1 MERRLHGS
9 NRDSTSKRI
18 LNWNTKELRTGK
30 ESNGGSTRKHEKAIR
45 QEKKEP
51 SRAEGW
57 QPCVVREQE
66 HSIELTL
73 KEVGQ

>member
-18 LNWNTKELRTGK
+18 LNWNIEELGTGE
-30 ESNGGSTRKHEKAIR
+30 ESNGESIRKHKKAIR

-66 HSIELTL
+66 HPIEPTL
-73 KEVGQ
+73 KEVRQ